1 MNIKLLNTGKQ
12 IVLLFTFLVFLFGGC
27 ASDKSKDK
35 KNADSSGLSEDFNT
49 DMDDDLSEK
58 INTAKRIFYSLP
70 SPLETAMLIKNAGAS
85 YDADLL
91 NKVENT
97 SKYSTNLKMALNLGI
112 YSTDLSYASL
122 FDQTQATLSY
132 INAAKKM
139 ADGLEILDAIDE
151 ATIRRLEENINN
163 RDVIIDIISETLLN
177 SSSFLEDKG
186 LQSTSAMILVGG
198 WVEGLHIATSLIA
211 PGTDLKNNKLV
222 ERIVDQKLSLN
233 IVINL
238 LENSKE
244 NAEVQ
249 ILMKDVEEL
258 KLIYDQIVIEQ
269 SEITPVEDPNT
280 NTTMLKSE
288 STIKMSKEV
297 FEELSKK
304 VKELRTRYI
313 S

>member
-1 MNIKLLNTGKQ
+1 MNIKLLDSGKQ
-12 IVLLFTFLVFLFGGC
+12 FVLLFTFLVFLFGGC
-27 ASDKSKDK
+27 ASDKSKDSK
-35 KNADSSGLSEDFNT
+35 STDTSGLSEDF
-49 DMDDDLSEK
+49 DSEMDDDLVEK

-70 SPLETAMLIKNAGAS
+70 SPLETAMLIKNAGAN
-85 YDADLL
+85 YDGDLL

-97 SKYSTNLKMALNLGI
+97 TKYKTNLKMALNLGI
-112 YSTDLSYASL
+112 YTTDLSYASL

-177 SSSFLEDKG
+177 SNSFLEDKG
-186 LQSTSAMILVGG
+186 LQNTSAIVLVGG
-198 WVEGLHIATSLIA
+198 WVEGLHIATSLVA
-211 PGTDLKNNKLV
+211 PGADLKTNKLV

-233 IVINL
+233 IVVSL
-238 LENSKE
+238 LENNKD
-244 NAEVQ
+244 NPEVQ
-249 ILMKDVEEL
+249 ILLKDVAEL
-258 KLIYDQIVIEQ
+258 KTIYDKITIEQ

-280 NTTMLKSE
+280 NVTMLKSE
-288 STIKMSKEV
+288 STIKMTQEV
-297 FEELSKK
+297 FDELSKK
-304 VKELRTRYI
+304 VNELRTRYI